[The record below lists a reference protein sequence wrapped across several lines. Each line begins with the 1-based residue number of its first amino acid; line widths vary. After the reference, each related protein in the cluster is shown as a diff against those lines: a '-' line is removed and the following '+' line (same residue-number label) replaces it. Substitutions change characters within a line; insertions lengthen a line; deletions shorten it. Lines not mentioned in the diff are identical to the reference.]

1 MLGQKTHT
9 FRTPN
14 ASSRKGWGPTN
25 SWGGRTLSPTPRCPH
40 LPVLTPSWCLSP
52 SAAQKLC
59 RLLGLG
65 VTDFSRAL
73 LTPRIKVGRDYV
85 QKAQT
90 KEQVGEAGGS
100 GYRESPGFLSSLCL
114 FFLTHSANFG

>member
-1 MLGQKTHT
+1 MPLAGKAGVPPTAWGSH
-9 FRTPN
+9 PLPH
-14 ASSRKGWGPTN
+14 SS
-25 SWGGRTLSPTPRCPH
+25 LSPPPSADPILC
-40 LPVLTPSWCLSP
+40 VLP

-100 GYRESPGFLSSLCL
+100 GCREGPGFLSSLYL

>member
-1 MLGQKTHT
+1 MSL
-9 FRTPN
+9 
-14 ASSRKGWGPTN
+14 PTN
-25 SWGGRTLSPTPRCPH
+25 PCH
-40 LPVLTPSWCLSP
+40 LLSP

-90 KEQVGEAGGS
+90 KEQVGGIQW
-100 GYRESPGFLSSLCL
+100 
-114 FFLTHSANFG
+114 